1 MTVTIDNAPIREL
14 IDAEKLQ
21 ARIAEMGAELTDAYR
36 GLDPVLVCI
45 LKGSM
50 PFFAALGQ
58 AMTIPVRYDYLA
70 VASYHGGTKSSGVV
84 KFLADLSTDIVGRH
98 VVLVE
103 DIVDTGRTMA
113 YLLENLKTRQPAS
126 LEVVTLLDKP
136 SRREVDVPIGYRGFE
151 IPDEF
156 VIGFGLDYAQYYRN
170 LPYIGVLEQIPEVPK
185 PGA

>member
-1 MTVTIDNAPIREL
+1 MTVTVDNAPIREL
-14 IDAEKLQ
+14 IGPDALTS
-21 ARIAEMGAELTDAYR
+21 RIAEMGDELSAAYR

-58 AMTIPVRYDYLA
+58 AMSIPVRYDYLA

-98 VVLVE
+98 VILVE
-103 DIVDTGRTMA
+103 DIVDTGRTMS
-113 YLLENLKTRQPAS
+113 YLLENLKTRHPAS
-126 LEVVTLLDKP
+126 LEVVSLLDKP
-136 SRREVDVPIGYRGFE
+136 SRREVSVPIGYRGFE

-156 VIGFGLDYAQYYRN
+156 VVGFGLDYAQYYRN
-170 LPYIGVLEQIPEVPK
+170 LPYIGVLEQIPEIPK